1 MYRADC
7 SFYSPPSA
15 NLTPFWQFLLLN
27 TSFVCV
33 NRRMK
38 AQTSRQTDRQR
49 GRERER
55 NNDFDDTRNN
65 VAKIAWQPWNNNN
78 GHKMALKLP
87 THLPTWQPS
96 HLPWLPFFHVCALWQ
111 WKVCVPFGRVC
122 VYVGVSVCMSVYRA
136 CVLCEILPYIAKHFH
151 AFWQHI
157 FRSILQSKW

>member
-49 GRERER
+49 ERER
-55 NNDFDDTRNN
+55 NDDFDDTRNN
-65 VAKIAWQPWNNNN
+65 VAKIAWQPWSNNN

-96 HLPWLPFFHVCALWQ
+96 HLSWLPFFHVCALWQ

-122 VYVGVSVCMSVYRA
+122 VCVYECVSCM
-136 CVLCEILPYIAKHFH
+136 CVVWNPALHCETFSCILTAHFSFDS
-151 AFWQHI
+151 AVKMIKMFY
-157 FRSILQSKW
+157 